1 MDEDINPTDNQTT
14 DNPTDLNINYDET
27 VYQVLN
33 DRYLVEWQRTTNI
46 ENKAICI
53 IGFIGVLMV
62 FSVSFGLEHFTDFSG
77 NYSILKIYILC
88 IFSLIFAFIFSLKA
102 LFIGNK
108 RMRVLDTDYILYE
121 YVSRNKPFLKETY
134 QELRE
139 EIYANNTS
147 NIIKNFCL
155 SASVYA
161 FVFSCL
167 ALFMF
172 TVWYVYLKHSNEL
185 FTIYLHY
192 ANMITNILT

>member
-88 IFSLIFAFIFSLKA
+88 IFFTHFCFYF
-102 LFIGNK
+102 LFKG
-108 RMRVLDTDYILYE
+108 L
-121 YVSRNKPFLKETY
+121 
-134 QELRE
+134 
-139 EIYANNTS
+139 
-147 NIIKNFCL
+147 
-155 SASVYA
+155 VY
-161 FVFSCL
+161 
-167 ALFMF
+167 
-172 TVWYVYLKHSNEL
+172 WE
-185 FTIYLHY
+185 
-192 ANMITNILT
+192 